1 MSTDAKTVSIMSAL
15 AVEVAFKRWIVP
27 SFEQQTGIRA
37 SIVWDPTTVLMR
49 RVESGERADI
59 ILAIDHAMDQLVQD
73 DIVRRDTRI
82 PVARAMV
89 GLAVRKGAPRPDIS
103 TVEAL
108 KATLLAAPSVAYSL
122 GGASGIYFQ
131 RLIEQLGIADEVKAR
146 GVTIPA
152 GFTATKVASGEAE
165 YAVQQISELMSVEG
179 VDVVGPFP
187 EAIQAFTD
195 FSAAIFTDA
204 RNPEAAQ
211 AFLDSLGSDE
221 AVGAYEKG
229 GLSSLVRAPSAA

>member
-1 MSTDAKTVSIMSAL
+1 MSTQTNTVSIMSAL

-27 SFEQQTGIRA
+27 HFQEETGIRA
-37 SIVWDPTTVLMR
+37 DILWDPTTVLMR

-73 DIVRRDTRI
+73 DIIHRDTRI

-131 RLIEQLGIADEVKAR
+131 RLIAELGIAEEVKAR

-152 GFTATKVASGEAE
+152 GFTAGKIVTGEAA
-165 YAVQQISELMSVEG
+165 YAVQQISELMSVDG
-179 VDVVGPFP
+179 VDIVGPFP
-187 EAIQAFTD
+187 DEVQTFTD

-211 AFLDSLGSDE
+211 AFLDLLGSDA
-221 AVGAYEKG
+221 AVAAYEKG